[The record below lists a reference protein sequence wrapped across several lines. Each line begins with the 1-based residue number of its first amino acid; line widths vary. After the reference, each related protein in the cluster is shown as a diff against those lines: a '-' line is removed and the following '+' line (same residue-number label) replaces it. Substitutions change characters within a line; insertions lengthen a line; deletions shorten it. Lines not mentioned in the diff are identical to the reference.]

1 MHESTR
7 LTVAMLLS
15 VIVALASCRA
25 PDADQTK
32 KADELELTKNSAS
45 PRGAPG
51 NPRGPTDPSR

>member
-1 MHESTR
+1 MHER
-7 LTVAMLLS
+7 KVLTVAMLVS
-15 VIVALASCRA
+15 AIVALASCRA
-25 PDADQTK
+25 RDADQTK